1 MVCFR
6 KLIWGELKIR
16 MFQNKTFPY
25 RIHSWENL
33 GFINGHH
40 SIIIQNSRD
49 PKEWIFLHIS
59 CFNSTYALLQYVARK
74 KSGPQVAGTNWI
86 VNTCILI
93 CISETEINI
102 HINILDELIGF
113 PFHAQYNFKL
123 KLIMKMRLEIL
134 IHYAKIRVY
143 MVHGIPRVYIC
154 D

>member
-1 MVCFR
+1 MGTTALLFKIVVTPRNKYFFIFPV
-6 KLIWGELKIR
+6 LIVHMHCYSMLPER
-16 MFQNKTFPY
+16 
-25 RIHSWENL
+25 
-33 GFINGHH
+33 
-40 SIIIQNSRD
+40 SRD
-49 PKEWIFLHIS
+49 HRWQVLTESLIHVCCSAFMKQK
-59 CFNSTYALLQYVARK
+59 STFM
-74 KSGPQVAGTNWI
+74 
-86 VNTCILI
+86 
-93 CISETEINI
+93 